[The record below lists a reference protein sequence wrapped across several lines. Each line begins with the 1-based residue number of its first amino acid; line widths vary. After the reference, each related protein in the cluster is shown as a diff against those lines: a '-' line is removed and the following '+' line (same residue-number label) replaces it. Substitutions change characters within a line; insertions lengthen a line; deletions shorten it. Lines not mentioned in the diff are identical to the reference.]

1 MRTLEKRI
9 QRQSDLRMEHFIS
22 SPCTNKVA
30 PLIYI
35 TKLGQTARV
44 SQWHKPVL
52 HDE

>member
-9 QRQSDLRMEHFIS
+9 RRQSDLRIGHFVS
-22 SPCTNKVA
+22 SPHMFKVV
-30 PLIYI
+30 PLMY
-35 TKLGQTARV
+35 TTRFGQTARV